1 MIIAVASVLLIAVV
15 LILALLSLDTLKRF
29 SVQDSLLELEPL
41 KDDDSSEVC

>member
-1 MIIAVASVLLIAVV
+1 LVV
-15 LILALLSLDTLKRF
+15 LSLDTLKRF

>member
-1 MIIAVASVLLIAVV
+1 MNIAVASVLLIAVV
-15 LILALLSLDTLKRF
+15 LILVVLSLDTLKRF